1 MTTLTWTY
9 DTFTAPAY
17 VFSVGAF
24 STPVNSISLVQ
35 SSGGIAA
42 FVDAFSPSGQLVDS
56 CLEYQGT
63 GPSCLTTVSSD
74 VYKFTFTDQSN
85 DISTI
90 VAGAYAP
97 MGPITNVAYTAIDPV
112 VDRGTTFGV
121 PEPSTFALFALGAVL
136 LWAWRTK

>member
-17 VFSVGAF
+17 TFSVGQF
-24 STPVNSISLVQ
+24 SSPVSSVSLEL
-35 SSGGIAA
+35 SSQGIAA
-42 FVDAFSPSGQLVDS
+42 FVDAFSPSGHLVDS
-56 CLEYQGT
+56 CLEYQGA
-63 GPSCLTTVSSD
+63 GPACLTTVSSD
-74 VYKFTFTDQSN
+74 VYKFTFTDQAN

-97 MGPITNVAYTAIDPV
+97 MGPISNVAYAAIDPV
-112 VDRGTTFGV
+112 VDRGTFGV
-121 PEPSTFALFALGAVL
+121 PEPSTFALFALGGIL

>member
-9 DTFTAPAY
+9 DTFTDPAY
-17 VFSVGAF
+17 VFSVGTF
-24 STPVNSISLVQ
+24 STPVSSVSLVQ

-42 FVDAFSPSGQLVDS
+42 FLDAFSPSGQEVGS
-56 CLEYQGT
+56 CLEYQGA
-63 GPSCLTTVSSD
+63 GPACVVTVSSD
-74 VYKFTFTDQSN
+74 VYKFTFTDPTN

-97 MGPITNVAYTAIDPV
+97 MGPISNVTYTAIDPV
-112 VDRGTTFGV
+112 VDRGTFGV